1 MFFVF
6 IKKKIFFGKQK
17 KSFFFFF
24 FFLQHPVYCVN
35 VVGTQNAHN
44 LISVSTD
51 GKMCS
56 WSLDMLSQ
64 PQVCVDYSLLCLWWI
79 QDFRGG
85 SSRYGL
91 LKTVPCR
98 GVQVH
103 PPPENFWNWGP
114 QIWDLRY
121 SEAKSACDLG
131 VWPTSRTLLD
141 PPQCM
146 VKKKGK
152 SFVYFNCQRKFSL
165 LSRLLREQLV
175 LVPCE

>member
-1 MFFVF
+1 MLWELKMLTIWSVSLLMVKCAPGVL
-6 IKKKIFFGKQK
+6 IC
-17 KSFFFFF
+17 SRS
-24 FFLQHPVYCVN
+24 LRYVLTTVYCVCGGYRILEEG
-35 VVGTQNAHN
+35 VQD
-44 LISVSTD
+44 TD
-51 GKMCS
+51 CWRQS
-56 WSLDMLSQ
+56 
-64 PQVCVDYSLLCLWWI
+64 PV
-79 QDFRGG
+79 GG
-85 SSRYGL
+85 SKCILPR
-91 LKTVPCR
+91 KI
-98 GVQVH
+98 
-103 PPPENFWNWGP
+103 FKIGP